1 MTNDTHALPKGF
13 IRLSGPAAE
22 VEDQLGP
29 LAALVG
35 TWRGNTGWNM
45 IAVPARQPDG
55 NPTFKLLVQ
64 NYSETITFTPIG
76 APVPN
81 RGGVDEQFITGL
93 VYNLTVTDN
102 ATEGI
107 LHIENGMWLYMGDIQ
122 PQPVGLL
129 HDAPLPIQYSIARQS
144 SIPHGDVVIALGNA
158 INSTGK
164 PTIPIIDGLP
174 PDIGHPTLRGY
185 LDPYLNTGFRQF
197 NSKNPNMML
206 EEALENQTIGK
217 VTTITVDTFNKG
229 GSIVNIPFIDQH
241 VNPSRFV
248 STFWIEEVFTDNVN
262 FLQLQY
268 SQQAD
273 LNFLPKINA
282 PGIIMWPHVNVNTL
296 RKQ

>member
-1 MTNDTHALPKGF
+1 MTTETQALPKGF
-13 IRLSGPAAE
+13 VRLSGPAAE

-29 LAALVG
+29 LASLVG

-102 ATEGI
+102 TTEGI
-107 LHIENGMWLYMGDIQ
+107 LHIENGMWLYMGDIK

-129 HDAPLPIQYSIARQS
+129 QDAPLPIQYAIARQS

-158 INSTGK
+158 VTSTGK

-174 PDIGHPTLRGY
+174 PDIGYPTLRGY

-197 NSKNPNMML
+197 NAKNPNMIL
-206 EEALENQTIGK
+206 EEALQNQTIGK
-217 VTTITVDTFNKG
+217 VTTITVDTTNHG

-273 LNFLPKINA
+273 LNFLPKFNA